1 MFRPNPR
8 STIRNPKSTIRNPP
22 SAFTLVELLVVIAI
36 IGILIALLLPAV
48 QAAREAARRAQCSNN
63 LKQIALALHN
73 YHDTNKIFP
82 PGAFFGL
89 YRGSILIR
97 LLPFVEQQPLYDRF
111 DLKLN
116 TDTQAAANNYELGGT
131 IVPVYVCPSDTSK
144 GKKSDRAVS
153 SYAASQG
160 PTPHVGNSSCW
171 CENNWN
177 DYTPP
182 PKVWQDEVFFGPFTR
197 DPICTTMADC
207 TDGLSNTIY
216 FGEVLPLC
224 SAHMGAGWAMTNNG
238 QGFGHTHVPINYD
251 TCQTSGDYCNQSCNW
266 STEKGF
272 RSKHPGGAMF
282 AFGDGSVHFLSET
295 IDHWNY
301 QRLGNKADGEPLLPF

>member
-1 MFRPNPR
+1 MGREKGGRCCPA
-8 STIRNPKSTIRNPP
+8 
-22 SAFTLVELLVVIAI
+22 SAGFTLVELLVVITI

-63 LKQIALALHN
+63 LKQIGLALHN
-73 YHDTNKIFP
+73 YHTSTRSFP

-89 YRGSILIR
+89 YRGSIVMR
-97 LLPFVEQQPLYDRF
+97 LLPYVEQQALYDCF
-111 DLKLN
+111 DFKLN
-116 TDTQAAANNYELGGT
+116 TDTQALADDKKLGGT
-131 IVPVYVCPSDTSK
+131 VVSVYVCPSDTSR
-144 GKKSDRAVS
+144 GKKSNGMAVS

-160 PTPHVGNSSCW
+160 PTPHHGNSSCW

-177 DYTPP
+177 EYTPP
-182 PKVWQDEVFFGPFTR
+182 PQVWEAEVFHGPFTR
-197 DPICTTMADC
+197 DPICTAVADC
-207 TDGLSNTIY
+207 RDGVSNTIY

-238 QGFGHTHVPINYD
+238 QGFGHTHIPINYD
-251 TCQTSGDYCNQSCNW
+251 TCQTDGDYCHQSCNW

-272 RSKHPGGAMF
+272 RSNHPGGAMF
-282 AFGDGSVHFLSET
+282 VFGDGSVHFLSET

-301 QRLGNKADGEPLLPF
+301 QYLGNIRDGEPVQIP